1 MLLFTTFIAV
11 HIFPCCRPY
20 TSCCNANFYFF
31 SPPFVQ
37 IDGFYVSYDELY
49 ESLKPRGKLDNNVMT
64 LWTYQFNHDE
74 ADAWADD
81 NSIIKKYAFSSNAT
95 VKDSNQF

>member
-1 MLLFTTFIAV
+1 
-11 HIFPCCRPY
+11 
-20 TSCCNANFYFF
+20 
-31 SPPFVQ
+31 
-37 IDGFYVSYDELY
+37 
-49 ESLKPRGKLDNNVMT
+49 MT